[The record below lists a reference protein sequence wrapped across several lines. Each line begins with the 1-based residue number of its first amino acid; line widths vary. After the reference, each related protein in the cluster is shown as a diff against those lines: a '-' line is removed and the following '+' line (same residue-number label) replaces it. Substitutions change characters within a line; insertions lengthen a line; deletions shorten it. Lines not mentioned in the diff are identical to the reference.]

1 MLNEEE
7 NKYFEKWTYMQRNQ
21 QFQKRIILSLLGLVG
36 ILGLVVLFAGNSTPL
51 VVEREKSLSDNLSY
65 TKLGASSQAI
75 QFRCPH
81 L

>member
-36 ILGLVVLFAGNSTPL
+36 ILGLIVL
-51 VVEREKSLSDNLSY
+51 
-65 TKLGASSQAI
+65 LGWQQYSASG
-75 QFRCPH
+75 
-81 L
+81 